1 MPSHFQEFANL
12 KKLGDSL
19 LTRSTKLSELI
30 SNIEIEIAE
39 KSDTPEKKRA
49 ESPMPQ
55 NCGPSPF
62 LINLE
67 PMNQSVSHF
76 QRLAFFSNYSRP
88 PAPAQVREGPGEG
101 HGNSSG
107 PVRGNWGFEGGCLT
121 FADCQRFSGFWDPW
135 ALNLFAIRTSRVNI
149 CNWNEFTF

>member
-30 SNIEIEIAE
+30 SNIETEIAE
-39 KSDTPEKKRA
+39 KSDTPEKNRA

-62 LINLE
+62 
-67 PMNQSVSHF
+67 F
-76 QRLAFFSNYSRP
+76 
-88 PAPAQVREGPGEG
+88 
-101 HGNSSG
+101 
-107 PVRGNWGFEGGCLT
+107 
-121 FADCQRFSGFWDPW
+121 D
-135 ALNLFAIRTSRVNI
+135 
-149 CNWNEFTF
+149 